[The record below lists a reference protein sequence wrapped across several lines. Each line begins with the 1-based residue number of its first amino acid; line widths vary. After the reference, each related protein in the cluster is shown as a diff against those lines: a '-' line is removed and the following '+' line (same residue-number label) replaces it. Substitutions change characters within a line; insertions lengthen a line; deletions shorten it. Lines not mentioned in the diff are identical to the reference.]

1 MACEQMCMCMYE
13 CVTDILLSFSFIWVV
28 LRGAFCFIFFKI
40 CYKSYRKSSLYDRA
54 LDCLFQ
60 RVSLIGTRQ
69 WFIGSASIWCL
80 PQQPA
85 IGIDIRA
92 ETKWTWQSSTTL
104 RSHIE
109 KSHSI
114 GIYSY
119 ECPYHEIKWV
129 HVLWVPACLPPV
141 STVWGVAYLLFTK
154 YIDMSHK
161 SI

>member
-1 MACEQMCMCMYE
+1 MRTNVHVYVRMCDWHTAVFFIY
-13 CVTDILLSFSFIWVV
+13 LSCFTRSV
-28 LRGAFCFIFFKI
+28 LFHFFKN
-40 CYKSYRKSSLYDRA
+40 CYKSYRKSSLYDRT

-85 IGIDIRA
+85 IGIYIRA
-92 ETKWTWQSSTTL
+92 EAKWTWQSSTTL
-104 RSHIE
+104 RSHIK

-119 ECPYHEIKWV
+119 ECPYHESKWV

-141 STVWGVAYLLFTK
+141 STVWDVAYLLFTN
-154 YIDMSHK
+154 YIDISHK